1 MNMRNYYNYCCG
13 TGDKMNEEPEDDNDG
28 HESAQ
33 SHKEEK
39 LGQHVFD
46 TLPLTFHIKSGLGDA
61 EYSRFVD
68 YYRREQIKCQS

>member
-13 TGDKMNEEPEDDNDG
+13 TGDKMNEEPEDDDVG
-28 HESAQ
+28 SESK

-46 TLPLTFHIKSGLGDA
+46 TLPLTFHIKSGLGDP
-61 EYSRFVD
+61 EYLRFVD
-68 YYRREQIKCQS
+68 YYRRE